1 MKKNKPHLTSP
12 KGRKNKVMNKKYFI
26 LLLLLSLWGQG
37 GIYAQEKGKDK
48 DLPKGNEAFVE
59 KNYADAEADFR
70 ISQSKNPKKTIAS
83 YNLGNSIYRQNQS
96 GESKYQFAKAAKT
109 ATTRPEKHQAFHN
122 LGNAFMNEKDYSNAV
137 EAYKNALRNNPSDEE
152 TRYNY
157 ALAKEYLKN
166 NPPKDDKKKDK
177 DKKDKDKKDKDKK
190 DDKKKDENKDKK
202 DDKGKDKDD
211 KNKDGKNDKDNQDGK
226 DKDQG
231 KPQPQPGGISKQRLE
246 SMLEAVN
253 NEEKKVQ
260 DKVNQQ
266 KVKANPRKAEKDW

>member
-48 DLPKGNEAFVE
+48 DLPKGNKAFVD
-59 KNYADAEADFR
+59 KKYADAEADFR
-70 ISQSKNPKKTIAS
+70 ISQSKNPKKAIAS

-96 GESKYQFAKAAKT
+96 SESKYQFAKAAKT
-109 ATTRPEKHQAFHN
+109 ATKRSEKHQAFHN
-122 LGNAFMNEKDYSNAV
+122 LGNAFMKEKDYSNAV
-137 EAYKNALRNNPSDEE
+137 EAYKNALRNDPSDEE
-152 TRYNY
+152 SRYNY

-177 DKKDKDKKDKDKK
+177 DKKDKDKDKK

-211 KNKDGKNDKDNQDGK
+211 KNKDGKDDKDKQDGK

-266 KVKANPRKAEKDW
+266 KVKANPKKAEKDW